1 MMVVPVEE
9 CGALMAQFTAGGD
22 AAEMRAKIIGLE
34 ESMTHMP
41 QVDCPV
47 RHTFAPGLYARE
59 MTIPKGVTA
68 VGAIHKTRH
77 ITTVSKGRILLMTD
91 DGIVEI
97 CAPYTGVSEAGIK
110 RAAHA
115 LEDTVMTCYHPTN
128 ETDLDKLAE
137 ELTDCTTAQLC
148 GGVENKQFAAN
159 QLKLK
164 G

>member
-1 MMVVPVEE
+1 MDAPTEE
-9 CGALMAQFTAGGD
+9 IGAVMDLFAAGGD
-22 AAEMRAKIIGLE
+22 PAAMRAKIILLQ
-34 ESMTHMP
+34 ESMTDMP

-68 VGAIHKTRH
+68 VGAIHKTKH
-77 ITTVSKGRILLMTD
+77 ITTISKGRILLMTD

-97 CAPYTGVSEAGIK
+97 SAPYTGVSEAGIK
-110 RAAHA
+110 RAAYA

-128 ETDLDKLAE
+128 ETDLDKLAV

-148 GGVENKQFAAN
+148 GGAENKQFAAN
-159 QLKLK
+159 QLKVK

>member
-1 MMVVPVEE
+1 MMDATTEE
-9 CGALMAQFTAGGD
+9 IGAVMAQFAAGGD
-22 AAEMRAKIIGLE
+22 SAEMRSKIILLQE
-34 ESMTHMP
+34 AMTDMP

-68 VGAIHKTRH
+68 VGAIHKTKH
-77 ITTVSKGRILLMTD
+77 ITTISKGRILLMTD

-115 LEDTVMTCYHPTN
+115 LEETVMTCYHPTN

-148 GGVENKQFAAN
+148 GGAENKQFAAN
-159 QLKLK
+159 QLKLE

>member
-1 MMVVPVEE
+1 MNIASVSY
-9 CGALMAQFTAGGD
+9 GGLLAPKVD
-22 AAEMRAKIIGLE
+22 QRSMRDKIIRLQD
-34 ESMTHMP
+34 SMTDFP
-41 QVDCPV
+41 QVECPI
-47 RHTFAPGLYARE
+47 RHFFAPGLYARE

-68 VGAIHKTRH
+68 VGAVHKTKH
-77 ITTVSKGRILLMTD
+77 ITTISKGRILMMTD
-91 DGIVEI
+91 DGVIEI

-115 LEDTVMTCYHPTN
+115 LEETVMTCYHPTD

-137 ELTDCTTAQLC
+137 ALTDCTTQQLC
-148 GGVENKQFAAN
+148 GGIENKQFAAN